1 MPAVIV
7 FAMVRMDDFVIRK
20 ATSRDAEAACD
31 VLVRS
36 IKEICAPYYENEE
49 RIMAEWLANK
59 TVANVR
65 QWIEADRSYSVVA
78 VKGGVVVGF
87 SLISGAEILLNYV
100 VPEALHKGIGKRML
114 QALENHAIA
123 SGAKHIEVVS
133 SIPAKAFY
141 ERNGYVAKGAPRNV
155 GRIVGDF
162 PLVKAV

>member
-1 MPAVIV
+1 VPAVIV

-20 ATSRDAEAACD
+20 ATSRDAEAACH

-141 ERNGYVAKGAPRNV
+141 ERNGYVAKGAPRHV

>member
-1 MPAVIV
+1 VPAVIV

-20 ATSRDAEAACD
+20 ATSRDAEAACH